1 MQIIKTTENDYH
13 TPAVVTKE
21 EWKNILSNK
30 SFMKR
35 SYTDALIAFYLE
47 DKHESTCKN
56 LSEKYNKHHNFFNAS
71 ISQFAKQVQKH
82 LGKFEVQDKD
92 GNPIYWRI
100 VMTGRYD
107 SQNLF
112 IWTLRDELVE
122 AIEELNFVESN
133 IDDMEITLNNNQAS
147 YTWIPAFKAIL
158 QKTNR
163 DVSY

>member
-56 LSEKYNKHHNFFNAS
+56 LSERYNKHHNFFNAS
-71 ISQFAKQVQKH
+71 ISQFAKQVQKN
-82 LGKFEVQDKD
+82 LDEKVSITFIDSCLDLFEDIVK
-92 GNPIYWRI
+92 GEETLIGLTKWKILNP
-100 VMTGRYD
+100 
-107 SQNLF
+107 
-112 IWTLRDELVE
+112 
-122 AIEELNFVESN
+122 
-133 IDDMEITLNNNQAS
+133 
-147 YTWIPAFKAIL
+147 
-158 QKTNR
+158 
-163 DVSY
+163 